1 MSAYTRRTVNWLLR
15 ELGCP
20 IRPQGRP
27 PKLTAQGE
35 RDLLVAIERGETW
48 RSIRARL
55 GISGNTILR
64 IKRKH
69 QTNLVSRETPNT
81 TPSTLRLTR

>member
-35 RDLLVAIERGETW
+35 RDLLAAIERGETW

-69 QTNLVSRETPNT
+69 QTHTVPVGTQNL
-81 TPSTLRLTR
+81 TLSLKHPR